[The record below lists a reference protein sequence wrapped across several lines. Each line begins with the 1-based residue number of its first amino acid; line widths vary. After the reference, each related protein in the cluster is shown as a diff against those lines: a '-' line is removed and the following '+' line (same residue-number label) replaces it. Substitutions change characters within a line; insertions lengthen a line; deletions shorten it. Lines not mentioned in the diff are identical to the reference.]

1 MRMTNNDKILII
13 SFIALGFLTRT
24 IFTIGPNVEFVTIAS
39 LGAGYF
45 MNNKKLAMLV
55 PLIIM
60 SLSDAIIGNTSIFIF
75 TWSAFLLTPIIG
87 MALSKLS
94 DHKGIAYPA
103 LVGFGGS
110 ILSVLIFFLW
120 TNFGVVV
127 TTAMYPDTLSGL
139 VNSYINALPFLK
151 NQLYGNM
158 VFAPMIFTL
167 IALAKDFLENKL
179 QNLKEAI
186 N

>member
-1 MRMTNNDKILII
+1 MKITNNDKVLFL

-45 MNNKKLAMLV
+45 MNNKKLAMIV
-55 PLIIM
+55 PLVIM
-60 SLSDAIIGNTSIFIF
+60 ALSDAVIGNTSIFLF
-75 TWSAFLLTPIIG
+75 TWSAFLLTPLIG
-87 MALSKLS
+87 VALSRINKE
-94 DHKGIAYPA
+94 KGNAYPA
-103 LVGFGGS
+103 LAGLGGS
-110 ILSVLIFFLW
+110 LLSVLIFYLW
-120 TNFGVVV
+120 TNFGVVI
-127 TTAMYPDTLSGL
+127 TTAMYPDTISGL
-139 VNSYINALPFLK
+139 MNSYINALPFLK

-158 VFAPMIFTL
+158 VFAPMIFAL
-167 IALAKDFLENKL
+167 IALAKDLFENKL